1 MKGDGRYPEYPSVG
15 VDDDVGGLVVLMGDG
30 VERPDVAFPHFLG
43 GEVNAL
49 HAAVLRLVPLQP
61 IVVPSLRIKEVYRVG
76 RPINRKVLKIRII
89 WAVPPVCLGSKK
101 LKWRPTSSLNS
112 HLQNLAN
119 DRPPCSV

>member
-61 IVVPSLRIKEVYRVG
+61 IVVPSLRIKERSVQGGAAYQSQG
-76 RPINRKVLKIRII
+76 FEDKNN
-89 WAVPPVCLGSKK
+89 LGS
-101 LKWRPTSSLNS
+101 SSGL
-112 HLQNLAN
+112 LGQ
-119 DRPPCSV
+119 